1 MATKNANG
9 ASIWEI
15 AHSAK
20 RPLLGPE
27 AVLRGSTPSTDTST
41 FCQRTIGKLRQQRV
55 ALMTAGRDGI
65 AAIGVLR
72 PHLVGQQFVM
82 LLRDVPRGR
91 RRLPAGRP
99 GRHRTHAARRG
110 CRQAAC
116 DDGTR

>member
-65 AAIGVLR
+65 AASSPTMREVAI
-72 PHLVGQQFVM
+72 P
-82 LLRDVPRGR
+82 
-91 RRLPAGRP
+91 LPVRA
-99 GRHRTHAARRG
+99 T
-110 CRQAAC
+110 
-116 DDGTR
+116 